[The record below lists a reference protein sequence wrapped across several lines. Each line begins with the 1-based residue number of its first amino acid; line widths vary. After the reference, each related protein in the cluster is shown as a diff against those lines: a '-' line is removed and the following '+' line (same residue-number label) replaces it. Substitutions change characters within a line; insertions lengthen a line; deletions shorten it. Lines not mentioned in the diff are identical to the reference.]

1 MREAQDGRYS
11 KTGFRKRSQTSCH
24 KRPGTEDL
32 SPTSYCEHRRTSK
45 WGRHCRDLECEL
57 ERGTSKMGPVMVNKT
72 NKERDQKVEP
82 RSGTNKRE
90 SVRRDP

>member
-1 MREAQDGRYS
+1 
-11 KTGFRKRSQTSCH
+11 
-24 KRPGTEDL
+24 
-32 SPTSYCEHRRTSK
+32 
-45 WGRHCRDLECEL
+45 
-57 ERGTSKMGPVMVNKT
+57 MGPVMVNKT